1 MSAIQPPVTHPQVAN
16 DDGMAPLVSVII
28 PCFNAAGTIERTLAS
43 VRRQTYPN
51 FEIIT
56 VDDCSTDDT
65 LKILRREETH
75 GVRVIAR
82 ERNGGAAA
90 ARNNGIAVA
99 QGLFLAFLD
108 ADDEWHP
115 DYLRRQIAVI
125 SEREEMVMIGCRAEG
140 IRLDGS
146 RVPVNADRSPP
157 CGREAWRT
165 MLRESFYVP
174 SVLVARTETVRRIG
188 GFDETLR
195 SGEDDQDFAIRMAS
209 AGEIGFTDQVLTTM
223 YEQPGSLS
231 NRHTSRAHET
241 ALPMILSHCR
251 ALRDRL
257 TRKELRQILGARYAR
272 TGRNVY
278 PAHPLIGARLLLR
291 ASLLGREPLTN
302 FWYLITASPWGRWVK
317 RHVLGRG

>member
-1 MSAIQPPVTHPQVAN
+1 MN
-16 DDGMAPLVSVII
+16 PLVSVII
-28 PCFNAAGTIERTLAS
+28 PCFNAAKTVEKTIAS

-51 FEIIT
+51 IEIIAI
-56 VDDCSTDDT
+56 DDCSTDET
-65 LKILRREETH
+65 LEILRREETH

-90 ARNNGIAVA
+90 ARNNGIAA
-99 QGLFLAFLD
+99 ARGPFLALLD

-125 SEREEMVMIGCRAEG
+125 SQREEMVMIGCRAEA
-140 IRLDGS
+140 IRIDGS
-146 RVPVNADRSPP
+146 RVLVNPHNKPPVV
-157 CGREAWRT
+157 REAWRM

-174 SVLVARTETVRRIG
+174 SVLVTRTETARRIG
-188 GFDETLR
+188 GFNETIR
-195 SGEDDQDFAIRMAS
+195 SSNDDLDFMIRMAL
-209 AGEIGFTDQVLTTM
+209 AGEIGFIDQVLTTM
-223 YEQPGSLS
+223 HEQPGSMS
-231 NRHTSRAHET
+231 NRYVSRQHET
-241 ALPMILSHCR
+241 ALPMILSYCR

-257 TRKELRQILGARYAR
+257 TRKELRQILGARYAH
-272 TGRNVY
+272 TGRGVY

-291 ASLLGREPLTN
+291 ASILGREPLTN